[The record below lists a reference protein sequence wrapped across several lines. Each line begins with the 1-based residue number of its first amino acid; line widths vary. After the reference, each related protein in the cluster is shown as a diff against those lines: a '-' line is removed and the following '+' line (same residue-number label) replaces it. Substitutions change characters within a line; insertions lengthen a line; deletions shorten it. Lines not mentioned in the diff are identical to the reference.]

1 MCGVDYVFYCSRPAA
16 DVVVAESINEMDSER
31 DIRWVRRKCSSILT
45 WSISES
51 SLQEEEAEGFW
62 WRSFNDGSTLTTS
75 EMAELKLRMISL
87 LLLVDPS
94 TVDGG
99 FWINRFPTTESGVF
113 WIWLKGFFA
122 DSFDSLMTV
131 VP

>member
-1 MCGVDYVFYCSRPAA
+1 MCVDDGVDYYVLYCSRPG
-16 DVVVAESINEMDSER
+16 VVAESISEMDSER
-31 DIRWVRRKCSSILT
+31 DIRWVRRKCSSIVT
-45 WSISES
+45 S
-51 SLQEEEAEGFW
+51 SLQEEFAGFW

-87 LLLVDPS
+87 ELVEPS
-94 TVDGG
+94 RCCG
-99 FWINRFPTTESGVF
+99 FCSDRFPTETVGV
-113 WIWLKGFFA
+113 WSIWLNGFF

>member
-1 MCGVDYVFYCSRPAA
+1 MCGVDDYVLYCSRPT
-16 DVVVAESINEMDSER
+16 VVVVAAAESINEMDSER
-31 DIRWVRRKCSSILT
+31 DIRWVRRKCSSIFT
-45 WSISES
+45 WSTCES
-51 SLQEEEAEGFW
+51 SLQQEEAEGFW

-87 LLLVDPS
+87 LLLADPS

-99 FWINRFPTTESGVF
+99 FWIDRFPTTESGG
-113 WIWLKGFFA
+113 LKGFFA
-122 DSFDSLMTV
+122 DSIDSLMTV